1 MEKHLHII
9 SLNVPYPAD
18 YGGVYD
24 LFYKLPALQNQGIKI
39 HLHCFTKDRAEQVEL
54 NKYCEEVLYYQR
66 NTGSSGL
73 SSNLP
78 YIVASR
84 ISKDLIQRLLKDNY
98 PVLMEGIHCTAI
110 TNDTRFANR
119 RMFVRVHNVENEYY
133 YQLYKFS
140 RNTKKAIFYWLE
152 SKRLYKYEKKLAR
165 DANTFWTVARHDVEY
180 YQKEFECENIKYLP
194 LFIPAWKMNAV
205 EGMGDYCL
213 YHGAL
218 EVEENEY
225 AVKWLVKKV
234 FKNIDLPFVIA
245 GRNPFKSIDSLVKKY
260 KNITLVSN
268 PDEKQMQDIISK
280 AHIHVL
286 PSFNNTGIKI
296 KLLNALYNGRHCV
309 VNEAMITGNSLK
321 NMCHVVNS
329 ADEFKERIQLL
340 YHQPFSREEKVYRQ
354 KLLGAEFSNEKNAKQ
369 ITQWIWGE
377 QATASHIQ
385 GLASRSTSDL

>member
-24 LFYKLPALQNQGIKI
+24 LFYKLPALQNEGVKI
-39 HLHCFTKDRAEQVEL
+39 HLHCFTKDRAEQSEL
-54 NKYCEEVLYYQR
+54 NKYCEEVFYYQR
-66 NTGSSGL
+66 HTGSAGL

-78 YIVASR
+78 YIVGSR
-84 ISKDLIQRLLKDNY
+84 VSKDLTQRLLKDNY

-110 TNDTRFANR
+110 TNDIQFANR
-119 RMFVRVHNVENEYY
+119 KMFVRVHNVENEYY

-140 RNTKKAIFYWLE
+140 RSTKKAIFYWLE
-152 SKRLYKYEKKLAR
+152 SKQLYKYEKKLAR